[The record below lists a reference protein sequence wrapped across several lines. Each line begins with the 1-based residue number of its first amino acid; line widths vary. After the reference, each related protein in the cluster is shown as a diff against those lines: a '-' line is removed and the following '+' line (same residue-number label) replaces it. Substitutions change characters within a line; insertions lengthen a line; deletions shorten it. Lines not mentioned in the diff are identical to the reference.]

1 MAHFAR
7 RHYEAIGDVIAARVA
22 FMREALGRDDTS
34 PAERLQHNA
43 RLFELALVARDFSEA
58 FARDNDG
65 YKPERFA
72 KRCGLTEAFE
82 RDIR

>member
-7 RHYEAIGDVIAARVA
+7 RHYEAIGDTIRERVTMAREYVA
-22 FMREALGRDDTS
+22 EAKG
-34 PAERLQHNA
+34 AEELARQSA
-43 RLFELALVARDFSEA
+43 RLFELALLARDFSER